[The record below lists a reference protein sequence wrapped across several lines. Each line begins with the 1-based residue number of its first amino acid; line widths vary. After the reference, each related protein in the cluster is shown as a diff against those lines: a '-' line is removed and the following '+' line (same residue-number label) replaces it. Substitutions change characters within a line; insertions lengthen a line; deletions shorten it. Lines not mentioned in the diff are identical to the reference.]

1 MLRTSGPSD
10 SEYERSLKRT
20 TLEIVVDMAAWFGK
34 NQSVSPHLFYARCLF
49 GDQCPFPCRNPVLVA
64 EVIHRYSEQFEQ
76 LEVDCDLFSRSM
88 YSRVLLPRSS

>member
-34 NQSVSPHLFYARCLF
+34 TQSVSPHLFYARCLS

-64 EVIHRYSEQFEQ
+64 EVIHRYSEQ